1 MVFLVFEASSP
12 SGAVYRFGLAASW
25 PPLAAIVAVL
35 ARMI

>member
-1 MVFLVFEASSP
+1 MLFIIFEASSP
-12 SGAVYRFGLAASW
+12 YGTSYRFGLAASW